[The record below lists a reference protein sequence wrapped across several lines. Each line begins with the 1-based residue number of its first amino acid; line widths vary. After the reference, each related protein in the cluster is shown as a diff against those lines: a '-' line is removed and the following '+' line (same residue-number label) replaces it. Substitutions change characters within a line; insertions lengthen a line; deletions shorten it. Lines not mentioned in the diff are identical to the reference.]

1 MPHKG
6 SYGNDKKMPMKK
18 GKKYNDKYDSKYDS
32 MYEGGFEGDM
42 PETQSSDSYFRPMD
56 SYPGGKNPH
65 EY

>member
-1 MPHKG
+1 MPHGKG
-6 SYGNDKKMPMKK
+6 YGNDKKMPMKND
-18 GKKYNDKYDSKYDS
+18 KKYKDSY
-32 MYEGGFEGDM
+32 GGFEGGM